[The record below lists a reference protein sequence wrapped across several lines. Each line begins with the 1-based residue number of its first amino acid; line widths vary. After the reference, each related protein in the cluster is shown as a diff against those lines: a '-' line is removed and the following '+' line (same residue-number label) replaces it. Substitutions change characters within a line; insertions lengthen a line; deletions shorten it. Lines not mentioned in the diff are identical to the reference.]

1 LSRTQHFERRPSA
14 VARRPIGR
22 KVVAVIGASA
32 VAVALAACGGGDDSS
47 SSASS
52 LDFTGMSQ
60 DQLYKAAKDAGED
73 KITLYTV
80 LSKDDLDVIAKPFE
94 AKYPGIKVEGVESQ
108 GEDSAAKMMEE
119 ANAGVH
125 SVDILDTEQN
135 TIYAISQQ
143 GLLAKYDPPAAKDF
157 DSQYKHPTFTGFRI
171 QIKPMAYN
179 TKLIK
184 GDDVPKTYDDLL
196 DPKYKGKIV
205 KSHPGYSG
213 NVMTA
218 TYAMSKLL
226 GWDYFQKLGQQGI
239 MQVQSSTEPP
249 KILSQG
255 ERAIQAD
262 GNEYNVFILQE
273 KGVPITAV
281 YPAEGTSIAFG
292 NAAILAHAPHPAAAK
307 LFYDF
312 MFTKEAQQL
321 NSDFGGL
328 RSVRP
333 DVVEKSSR
341 TPLSKI
347 KVIESDPAEV
357 RDAVETIKQKY
368 EEYFG
373 T

>member
-1 LSRTQHFERRPSA
+1 M
-14 VARRPIGR
+14 V
-22 KVVAVIGASA
+22 GASA

-157 DSQYKHPTFTGFRI
+157 DPQYKHPTFTGFRI

-196 DPKYKGKIV
+196 DPKYKGKICAEASEV
-205 KSHPGYSG
+205 AVFQMMLADWGEDKALSWWKTLTENGLRFVSG
-213 NVMTA
+213 QTSLIESIVSGDCPIATSANVH
-218 TYAMSKLL
+218 
-226 GWDYFQKLGQQGI
+226 GI
-239 MQVQSSTEPP
+239 AP
-249 KILSQG
+249 L
-255 ERAIQAD
+255 AAD
-262 GNEYNVFILQE
+262 GAPVAWVRTDPMYANYGAV
-273 KGVPITAV
+273 GVAKD
-281 YPAEGTSIAFG
+281 
-292 NAAILAHAPHPAAAK
+292 APHPAAAR
-307 LFYDF
+307 LWENYLLSPEGQQSVSDNWRIPANPAVA
-312 MFTKEAQQL
+312 TKEPELVDRSSYTVMVAGDKEMENATDANNL
-321 NSDFGGL
+321 YYTTTDRPVVAPGG
-328 RSVRP
+328 
-333 DVVEKSSR
+333 
-341 TPLSKI
+341 
-347 KVIESDPAEV
+347 
-357 RDAVETIKQKY
+357 
-368 EEYFG
+368 
-373 T
+373 